1 MLEKIKE
8 SLRIKHSATDND
20 LNDMIL
26 ACKLDLKRVGIVKL
40 DDADALIIQAVKI
53 YIKWH
58 LNFEGE
64 ADRFR
69 VAYERLRDSLSMCGE
84 YNV

>member
-1 MLEKIKE
+1 M
-8 SLRIKHSATDND
+8 RIKHSATDND

-53 YIKWH
+53 YVKWQ

-69 VAYERLRDSLSMCGE
+69 VAYERMRDSLSLSGD

>member
-1 MLEKIKE
+1 MLGKIKE

-53 YIKWH
+53 YVKWQ

-69 VAYERLRDSLSMCGE
+69 VAYERMRDSLSLSGD